1 MSRILNFFRTKSG
14 IKVGDIMT
22 RNFVA
27 VKPDANLV
35 DCAREMMKK
44 RVGSLVLKD
53 GQKLMGLLTE
63 KDIIWAMTKKGAKGL
78 DKIKA
83 RDVASKKIATIKP
96 GADLYEALQRMK
108 KLKFRRLPVVI
119 NGNVIGMLTLKDV
132 LRIEPSLFSDI
143 NKIEEVREESEK
155 LKRMKGEKWVTDGIC
170 EECGNSDVL
179 YKVDNRTICLQCKD
193 AM

>member
-1 MSRILNFFRTKSG
+1 
-14 IKVGDIMT
+14 MT

-27 VKPDANLV
+27 VKPDANLIN
-35 DCAREMMKK
+35 CAREMMKK

-53 GQKLMGLLTE
+53 GQKLSGLLTE

-83 RDVASKKIATIKP
+83 GDVASKKIATIKP

-108 KLKFRRLPVVI
+108 KLKFRRLPVTVD
-119 NGNVIGMLTLKDV
+119 GNVIGMLTLKDI

-143 NKIEEVREESEK
+143 NKIEQIKEESEK
-155 LKRMKGEKWVTDGIC
+155 LKRMKGERWIKDGVC
-170 EECGNSDVL
+170 EECGNSDIL
-179 YKVDNRTICLQCKD
+179 YKIDSRLMCLACKD